1 MGDFVFCFYINV
13 WFPTRN
19 SPFPLPESIPISHF
33 LLGIPIFWKTRPG
46 LYLFLAAY
54 FFLLFPIILPLFCG
68 KDTTEG
74 SRLSCIYGTSD
85 ITIVIAWSAGVLG
98 REVQTFVYLDIEI
111 HIVSLVSW
119 KMWRLKVADGGND
132 PYIYSTN
139 NFVGRQIWEFDPDY
153 GTPEERAEV
162 EAARENFW
170 KNRYQVKPSGDLLWR
185 MQVIIWSHLYI
196 SNSLFGSYSRKHLS
210 STWNQLYKV

>member
-1 MGDFVFCFYINV
+1 MQTFI
-13 WFPTRN
+13 
-19 SPFPLPESIPISHF
+19 H
-33 LLGIPIFWKTRPG
+33 LGI
-46 LYLFLAAY
+46 
-54 FFLLFPIILPLFCG
+54 
-68 KDTTEG
+68 E
-74 SRLSCIYGTSD
+74 IY
-85 ITIVIAWSAGVLG
+85 IV
-98 REVQTFVYLDIEI
+98 R
-111 HIVSLVSW
+111 LVSW

-185 MQVIIWSHLYI
+185 MQVII
-196 SNSLFGSYSRKHLS
+196 
-210 STWNQLYKV
+210 